1 MDKLIVNGPC
11 SLKGE
16 VKISGSKNAALPIL
30 AASILASEK
39 VVLANIPFLRDIT
52 TMLELLGRL
61 NAAILIDENMKIEID
76 SSCLNNYKAHYEIVK
91 TMRASILVLGPMLAK
106 HGEAYVSMPGG
117 CAIGSRPVD
126 IHIECLKQ
134 LGVDIELAD
143 GYISAKAKGGLVGA
157 HIKMPKV
164 SVGATENVMMAAVL
178 ARGTTT
184 LEGAAVEPEVTD
196 LANFLVAIGAD
207 IKGIGTSTLIIEG
220 KPQLGGG
227 YYEVI
232 SDRIEAGTFLIAA
245 AMTRGKVTV
254 NNAQPDNL
262 QNVLSL
268 LEQSGAEIAVK
279 KDSIM
284 LNMQNKIPKAIS
296 VDTAP
301 YPGFPTDLQAQWI
314 AMCAVSSGESEV
326 VENIFEN
333 RFTHISE
340 MVRMGADIKIEGKK
354 AIVKGVSK
362 LRAAPVMA
370 TDLRASASL
379 VLAGLVAEGMTVID
393 RIYHI
398 DRGYVHI
405 EEKFSALGAK
415 IKRISTKDPAPTE

>member
-134 LGVDIELAD
+134 LGADIELAD

-207 IKGIGTSTLIIEG
+207 IKGIGTSTLIIKG

-245 AMTRGKVTV
+245 AMSRGKVTV

-340 MVRMGADIKIEGKK
+340 MVRMGADIKIQGKK

-362 LRAAPVMA
+362 LRSAPVMA

-379 VLAGLVAEGMTVID
+379 VLAGLVADGMTVID

-415 IKRISTKDPAPTE
+415 IKRISTKDQAPTE